1 MPAASAGGP
10 APAGPAPAPSVVST
24 SASAQAV
31 QGRLQLD
38 SIAGPPLMRYVNYLA
53 YQGYSVEIVGGKH
66 FKTPDGEFVE
76 MKSGTQYKIHVKN
89 SHAYSKDAYVH

>member
-10 APAGPAPAPSVVST
+10 APAGPASAPSVVST

-31 QGRLQLD
+31 QGRLQPD
-38 SIAGPPLMRYVNYLA
+38 SIAGPPLPRYVDYLA